1 MTHVYELD
9 GRQLASLPEAHDYL
23 AQMLGFPD
31 YYGKNLD
38 ALYDL
43 LTGQGEETLVWIL
56 HAEAMHPK
64 LEQVFT
70 DATADNE
77 HFTALF
83 MAEDEDDA
91 AEDCGTEE

>member
-1 MTHVYELD
+1 
-9 GRQLASLPEAHDYL
+9 L

-43 LTGQGEETLVWIL
+43 LTEQGEETLVWIL
-56 HAEAMHPK
+56 HAGAMHPK

-83 MAEDEDDA
+83 MTEDEDDA